1 MVVSVTQGVSAP
13 ITERKSYARIP
24 QVLNI
29 PNLIRSQVE
38 SFDWFRREA
47 LAEVYQEISPIKDYT
62 GNKYE
67 LYFQDHYFREPKYT
81 PDECKSKEITYAAP
95 LYVRTRLV
103 MKETGEIKEQEIFMG
118 DLPIMTINGTF
129 VVNGAERVVVSQ
141 LVRSPGAYFVLER
154 DIASNRD
161 LCYGKLIP
169 SRGAWLEFETSSK
182 DVLSVKVDRKRKV
195 SAATFLRAIGIASD
209 EELLETF
216 AEVDTHETHR
226 YMASTIDRDPLS
238 DQKEIHFR
246 EDDLKTLW
254 RELRPDQ
261 EYDRAKVRKIANARI
276 EFYRR
281 LRPGEP
287 PSLENARALVH
298 DLFFEPRRYDL
309 GRVGRYKLNS
319 RLGLDED
326 PGTRTL
332 TVTDLISVF
341 RTMIQVNNSEGTVD
355 DIDHLGNRRV
365 RSVGELV
372 QNQMRVGLLRMER
385 MVRER
390 MTLIDPEQAT
400 PQALVN
406 IRPVVAA
413 VREFFGGSQ
422 LSQFMDQTNPLA
434 ELTHKRRLSALG
446 PGGLS
451 RERAGFDVR
460 DVHFSHYGRI
470 CPIETPEGP
479 NIGLLSSLSTYA
491 RINPLGFIESPYRRV
506 IKVLP
511 NTDTE
516 LAGRTLAQDIT
527 ENGSKP
533 IARAGRELKGKK
545 LQEIAALS
553 PRDIEIKPFVSGKS
567 EDIIYLSAD
576 KEEKFII
583 AQANAMLDPKN
594 EFVRDRVEVRI
605 GEKYS
610 EEPSDMVDYMDVS
623 PMQITSVSA
632 SLIPF
637 LEHDDANRA
646 LMGSNMQRQS
656 VPLLRPQA
664 PLVGT
669 GIEGRVAR
677 DSGQVIMAAVSGVVS
692 AVTGDLI
699 VIRDEEGQEH
709 SHKIGKFVRTNQ
721 GTCFNQR
728 PTVHKGDVI
737 KEGDV
742 LADSS
747 STDHGD
753 LALGQNVL
761 VAFMSWEGYNYEDAV
776 IISEGLVQQD
786 YFTSVHIEK
795 YEMEAR
801 ETKLGPEEITRDI
814 PNVGEESLRDLD
826 ELGIIRVG
834 AEVGP
839 GDVLVGK
846 VTPKGETEL
855 TAEEKLLRAIFGEK
869 SRDVK
874 DTSLRV
880 PHGER
885 GKIIEVKVLDRRN
898 KDELPPGVNEAV
910 RVWVA
915 QTRKVSIGDKMAG
928 RHGNKGVIA
937 RILPV
942 EDMPFLEDG
951 THVDIILNP
960 LGVPSRM
967 NLGQVLET
975 HLGWAAKHLNFRAT
989 TPVFDGAKD
998 ISIESALARVWLA
1011 QQSGAIDPAPST
1023 TPVQM
1028 DWGKMETW
1036 LAGKGYVAREIFND
1050 EAPGRARE
1058 ACLRIWL
1065 REEAGVNCEGMSNE
1079 QLTAEAIRV
1088 HNEQKLAPPIFGKVV
1103 LYDGRTGQAF
1113 HQPVCVGYIYMLK
1126 LIHLVEDKIHARST
1140 GPYSLITQQP
1150 LGGKAQFGGQR
1161 FGEMEVWA
1169 LEAYGAAHNL
1179 QEVLT
1184 VKSDDVAG
1192 RVKTYEAIVKGED
1205 VAQPGVPESF
1215 NVLLKELQSLGMAV
1229 ELLNEEERVTV
1240 PKEISDILGLEEAV
1254 DGSESSE
1261 IAGTPVDSETAETPE
1276 ATIAPE
1282 ATETADTPVDS
1293 EPAETL
1299 EATIVP
1305 EATETADTQIDSET
1319 AEAPEATLAPEA
1331 TETADTP
1338 VDSESAD
1345 APEATIAPEATET
1358 ADVPVDSETAEAP
1371 EATIAQEATETAD
1384 VPVDSE
1390 TAEAP
1395 EATIAPEATETADT
1409 PVDSETADTPEA
1421 TIAPEATE
1429 TADTPVDSETA
1440 EAPEATIAPE
1450 ATETAD
1456 VPVDS
1461 ETAEAPEATIAPEAT
1476 ETADTPVDPE
1486 TAETPEATIAP
1497 EATETADTPVDSE
1510 TAEAPE
1516 ATIAPEAAETA
1527 DTKVDAEPAEA
1538 PEAPVDQVRE
1548 DENAG

>member
-1 MVVSVTQGVSAP
+1 MALSLSQDGPTRSIQA
-13 ITERKSYARIP
+13 KSYSRIS
-24 QVLNI
+24 QVLDI
-29 PNLIRSQVE
+29 PNLIRSQIE
-38 SFDWFRREA
+38 SFEWFKTNG
-47 LAEVYQEISPIKDYT
+47 LTEVFQEISSIKDYT
-62 GNKYE
+62 GTKYE
-67 LYFQDHYFREPKYT
+67 ISFLDHYFRDPKYSHA
-81 PDECKSKEITYAAP
+81 ECKSKEITSAAP

-118 DLPIMTINGTF
+118 DLPMMTSNGTF
-129 VVNGAERVVVSQ
+129 IVNGAERVVVSQ
-141 LVRSPGAYFVLER
+141 LVRSPGAYFVLDK
-154 DIASNRD
+154 DIVSDRA
-161 LCYGKLIP
+161 LCSAKLIP

-182 DVLSVKVDRKRKV
+182 YVLSVKVDRKRKV
-195 SAATFLRAIGIASD
+195 SATTFLRAIGIASD
-209 EELLETF
+209 EELLDLLK
-216 AEVDTHETHR
+216 EVDTHETHH
-226 YMASTIDRDPLS
+226 YMKSTLERDPLQ
-238 DQKEIHFR
+238 DEKTVHFR
-246 EDDLKTLW
+246 EDDLKSLW
-254 RELRPDQ
+254 QWLRPDE
-261 EYDRAKVRKIANARI
+261 EYRRADAKKIAGAQI

-287 PSLENARALVH
+287 PSLENARALIH
-298 DLFFEPRRYDL
+298 DLFFDSRRYDL
-309 GRVGRYKLNS
+309 GRVGRYKLNTKF
-319 RLGLDED
+319 GLNVDAEI
-326 PGTRTL
+326 RTL
-332 TVTDLISVF
+332 TKGDLIAMF
-341 RTMIQVNNSEGTVD
+341 RTMIQVNNGDASTD

-372 QNQMRVGLLRMER
+372 QNQIRVGLLRMER

-479 NIGLLSSLSTYA
+479 NIGLLSSLATYA
-491 RINPLGFIESPYRRV
+491 RINSMGFIESPYRRV
-506 IKVLP
+506 LRELP
-511 NTDTE
+511 NSDPE
-516 LAGRTLAQDIT
+516 LEGRILTQNVEDKDGNI
-527 ENGSKP
+527 
-533 IARAGRELKGKK
+533 IAKARDAARGAK
-545 LQEIAALS
+545 LQEIAAL
-553 PRDIEIKPFVSGKS
+553 RKQKIAVKPFVSAKS
-567 EDIIYLSAD
+567 DDILYLSAD
-576 KEEKFII
+576 KEERHVI
-583 AQANAMLDPKN
+583 AQANVLLDKKN
-594 EFVRDRVEVRI
+594 QFVQDKVEVRI

-610 EEPSDMVDYMDVS
+610 EEPSETVDYMDVS

-656 VPLLRPQA
+656 VPLLKPQA

-669 GIEGRVAR
+669 GIEGRVAK
-677 DSGQVIMAAVSGVVS
+677 DSGQVLQAEADGVVTS
-692 AVTGDLI
+692 VTGDQIIVSDNQGGEHPHDLI
-699 VIRDEEGQEH
+699 
-709 SHKIGKFVRTNQ
+709 KFSRTNQ

-728 PTVHKGDVI
+728 PTVRKGSVV
-737 KEGDV
+737 KSGDV

-747 STDHGD
+747 STDQGE

-776 IISEGLVQQD
+776 IISEGLVKDD
-786 YFTSVHIEK
+786 YFTSIHIEK
-795 YEMEAR
+795 YEVESR

-826 ELGIIRVG
+826 ESGIIRMG

-885 GKIIEVKVLDRRN
+885 GKVIDVKVLTRGN

-910 RVWVA
+910 RVWIA
-915 QTRKVSIGDKMAG
+915 QTRKISIGDKMAG
-928 RHGNKGVIA
+928 RHGNKGVIS

-942 EDMPFLEDG
+942 EDMPFLADG
-951 THVDIILNP
+951 TPVDIILNP

-975 HLGWAAKHLNFRAT
+975 HLGWAAKLLNFRAT

-998 ISIESALARVWLA
+998 LSIEDALARVWFA
-1011 QQSGAIDPAPST
+1011 QRSGATDPAPST
-1023 TPVQM
+1023 GAPKIDMGRVN
-1028 DWGKMETW
+1028 EW
-1036 LAGKGYVAREIFND
+1036 LSKEGYDPRRLYDDSV
-1050 EAPGRARE
+1050 PGQASE

-1065 REEAGVNCEGMSNE
+1065 KEEAGVDTTDMTTEEMRR
-1079 QLTAEAIRV
+1079 EAVRT
-1088 HNEQKLAPPIFGKVV
+1088 HREERLAPPIFGKVT
-1103 LYDGRTGQAF
+1103 LFDGRTGQAF
-1113 HQPVCVGYIYMLK
+1113 DQPIAVGYIYMLK

-1169 LEAYGAAHNL
+1169 LEAYGAAQNL

-1205 VAQPGVPESF
+1205 VYQPGVPESF

-1229 ELLNEEERVTV
+1229 ELLEEEEERA
-1240 PKEISDILGLEEAV
+1240 PLGM
-1254 DGSESSE
+1254 DM
-1261 IAGTPVDSETAETPE
+1261 
-1276 ATIAPE
+1276 
-1282 ATETADTPVDS
+1282 
-1293 EPAETL
+1293 
-1299 EATIVP
+1299 
-1305 EATETADTQIDSET
+1305 
-1319 AEAPEATLAPEA
+1319 
-1331 TETADTP
+1331 
-1338 VDSESAD
+1338 
-1345 APEATIAPEATET
+1345 
-1358 ADVPVDSETAEAP
+1358 
-1371 EATIAQEATETAD
+1371 
-1384 VPVDSE
+1384 
-1390 TAEAP
+1390 
-1395 EATIAPEATETADT
+1395 
-1409 PVDSETADTPEA
+1409 
-1421 TIAPEATE
+1421 
-1429 TADTPVDSETA
+1429 
-1440 EAPEATIAPE
+1440 
-1450 ATETAD
+1450 
-1456 VPVDS
+1456 
-1461 ETAEAPEATIAPEAT
+1461 
-1476 ETADTPVDPE
+1476 PE
-1486 TAETPEATIAP
+1486 TAEETALEALAEAAEEATAEAATETTAEAVEEATAEAAEETTAEAATETTAEAVEEATAEAAEETTAEAATETTAEAVEETTAEAAEETTAEAATETTAEAVEETTAEAAEEATASTVEETTA
-1497 EATETADTPVDSE
+1497 EATEET
-1510 TAEAPE
+1510 TAEATE
-1516 ATIAPEAAETA
+1516 ETTAEAAEET
-1527 DTKVDAEPAEA
+1527 TAEA
-1538 PEAPVDQVRE
+1538 AEEATAETVEEVTAETVTEATAEAVEEATAETVEEVTAEVAEEATVETVEEVTAEAAEEATAETVADQE
-1548 DENAG
+1548 ASETKEGA